1 MSTQIT
7 TAFVN
12 QFSANVQML
21 SQQMGSLLRNAVD
34 VESVNGEKAF
44 FDQVGSSAAVKKT
57 SRHADTPLVETPHTR
72 RMVTMS
78 DYEWADL
85 IDEQDKVRLLIDPTS
100 TYGRAAAAAMG
111 RAMDDEIIAAA
122 LGTAKTGKDG
132 GTDTALPAG
141 QKIAHGSAG
150 LTIAKLVSA
159 KELLDAA
166 SVDPSIPRHIVV
178 SPKQI
183 SDLLNNTTVTSSDFN
198 TVKALAQGEI
208 NSFVGFN
215 FIVSNRLTTDS
226 NSDRQVIAFAQDGLK
241 VGMGKEP
248 MAKIDERADKSYAT
262 QVYYCQTLGATRM
275 EEEKVVEI
283 ACNEQET
290 YKWLLFIPHK
300 ELILELHQLR

>member
-44 FDQVGSSAAVKKT
+44 FDQVGSAAAVKKT
-57 SRHADTPLVETPHTR
+57 SRHADTPLIDTPHTR
-72 RMVTMS
+72 RMVTMA
-78 DYEWADL
+78 DYEYADL
-85 IDEQDKVRLLIDPTS
+85 IDDQDRVRLLIDPTS

-122 LGTAKTGKDG
+122 LGTALTGKDG
-132 GTDTALPAG
+132 STSTTLPAG

-166 SVDPSIPRHIVV
+166 SVDPSIPRHIIV
-178 SPKQI
+178 SPKQV

-208 NSFVGFN
+208 NTFVGFN

-226 NSDRQVIAFAQDGLK
+226 NSDRQVIAFASDGIKLA
-241 VGMGKEP
+241 MGKEP
-248 MAKIDERADKSYAT
+248 SAKIDERADKSYAT
-262 QVYYCQTLGATRM
+262 QVYYCQTIGATRM
-275 EEEKVVEI
+275 EEEKVCEL
-283 ACNEQET
+283 ACTE
-290 YKWLLFIPHK
+290 
-300 ELILELHQLR
+300 

>member
-34 VESVNGEKAF
+34 TESVNGEKAF
-44 FDQVGSSAAVKKT
+44 FDQVGQAAAVLRT

-78 DYEWADL
+78 DYEYADL
-85 IDEQDKVRLLIDPTS
+85 IDDSDKVRLLVDPTS
-100 TYGRAAAAAMG
+100 TYSRAAAAAMG
-111 RAMDDEIIAAA
+111 RAMDDVIISAA
-122 LGTAKTGKDG
+122 LGTSQTGKDG
-132 GTDTALPAG
+132 STSTALPAG

-166 SVDPSIPRHIVV
+166 SVDPSIPRHIIV

-215 FIVSNRLTTDS
+215 FIVSNRLNTDS

-241 VGMGKEP
+241 LAVGKEP
-248 MAKIDERADKSYAT
+248 AARIDERADKSYST
-262 QVYYCQTLGATRM
+262 QVYYCQTIGATRM

-283 ACNEQET
+283 ACNE
-290 YKWLLFIPHK
+290 
-300 ELILELHQLR
+300 

>member
-34 VESVNGEKAF
+34 TESVNGEKAF
-44 FDQVGSSAAVKKT
+44 FDQVGQAAAVLRT

-78 DYEWADL
+78 DYEYADL
-85 IDEQDKVRLLIDPTS
+85 IDDSDKVRLLVDPTS
-100 TYGRAAAAAMG
+100 TYSRAAAAAMG
-111 RAMDDEIIAAA
+111 RAMDDVIISAA
-122 LGTAKTGKDG
+122 LGTSQTGKDG
-132 GTDTALPAG
+132 STSTTLPAG

-166 SVDPSIPRHIVV
+166 SVDPSIPRHIIV
-178 SPKQI
+178 SPEQI

-215 FIVSNRLTTDS
+215 FIVSNRLNTDS

-241 VGMGKEP
+241 LAVGKEP
-248 MAKIDERADKSYAT
+248 AARIDERADKSYST
-262 QVYYCQTLGATRM
+262 QVYYCQTIGATRM

-283 ACNEQET
+283 ACNE
-290 YKWLLFIPHK
+290 
-300 ELILELHQLR
+300 